1 MMWGESAIAES
12 ATQLVSSAYT
22 PPSPTGTSAFNMF
35 PKQQRAENYLTAT
48 NFTIG
53 GMQINNA
60 TIDINTPFTFVNDE
74 SCLHCKVF
82 SNSSDASA
90 DFASYNSTMS
100 NSYRNLGLGWLDSA
114 TLNTL
119 YDGETTVNGT
129 WSADMWSNSNGVNNN
144 VQSAE
149 LTFFMIEEID
159 SVLDT
164 FGYGEVLGLGQPL
177 DTDTTAPSSYS
188 LVNALYYANV
198 IN

>member
-1 MMWGESAIAES
+1 
-12 ATQLVSSAYT
+12 
-22 PPSPTGTSAFNMF
+22 
-35 PKQQRAENYLTAT
+35 
-48 NFTIG
+48 
-53 GMQINNA
+53 
-60 TIDINTPFTFVNDE
+60 
-74 SCLHCKVF
+74 
-82 SNSSDASA
+82 
-90 DFASYNSTMS
+90 
-100 NSYRNLGLGWLDSA
+100 
-114 TLNTL
+114 
-119 YDGETTVNGT
+119 
-129 WSADMWSNSNGVNNN
+129 MWSNSNGVNNN